1 MSNEK
6 KLTKR
11 QELFCLNY
19 VRYPNESNSKLA
31 VRSGFKDGKTLYI
44 YINKLLKKPYIM
56 QRINELRKEVERET
70 ILSVQKRHEIL
81 SEIANAKLHDFIY
94 PDTGQIKWDKPSRAI
109 KSIETTYNKA
119 GNRVVTIKLHSPIPA
134 IQELNRMTGAY
145 TPVRH
150 EHTLTLSE
158 IMQQALGSNRQTEC
172 AAERRAELPAGPE
185 VEGEFKEIDTPTPLE
200 SDDYDG
206 GGIPS
211 I

>member
-1 MSNEK
+1 
-6 KLTKR
+6 LLR
-11 QELFCLNY
+11 QQHI
-19 VRYPNESNSKLA
+19 V
-31 VRSGFKDGKTLYI
+31 D
-44 YINKLLKKPYIM
+44 
-56 QRINELRKEVERET
+56 RINELRGNIERET

-81 SEIANAKLHDFIY
+81 SEIANAKLHDFIN
-94 PDTGQIKWDKPSRAI
+94 PDTGEVHWDKPSRAI

-158 IMQQALGSNRQTEC
+158 IMQQALGTNRQTDSQSVGVE
-172 AAERRAELPAGPE
+172 ERKRREQRLMLPVSGE
-185 VEGEFKEIDTPTPLE
+185 VRGVGGEIVGEFKEIDIHTPLE

>member
-1 MSNEK
+1 
-6 KLTKR
+6 
-11 QELFCLNY
+11 
-19 VRYPNESNSKLA
+19 
-31 VRSGFKDGKTLYI
+31 
-44 YINKLLKKPYIM
+44 M